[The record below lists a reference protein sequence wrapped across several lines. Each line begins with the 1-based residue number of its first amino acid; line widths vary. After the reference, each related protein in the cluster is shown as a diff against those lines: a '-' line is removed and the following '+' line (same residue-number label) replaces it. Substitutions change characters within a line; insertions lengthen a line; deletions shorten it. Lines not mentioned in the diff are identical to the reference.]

1 MPIEKIYSF
10 LTYPKKNKAEEDVPS
25 GTSIPPDDGKL
36 CKMLSDIF
44 DNAADQCNI
53 PVMFTSEDK
62 VQANAVRTE
71 LQAIFKKPSVSAAA
85 PLAER
90 LQKAT
95 SGTSGMGLLFICI
108 GPDSQGTRVVISR
121 FPADEGV
128 VAERTSNNLTV
139 SFVEQVFLKS
149 SHSFKAATYVS
160 TGKANE
166 LWTGHAVDKQ
176 INHGSKAMADYW
188 IIDFLLSDMATTGAT
203 GTKRL
208 ALALKATMTSTSDV
222 NVKREIT
229 SAVHLAANIPNKAFT
244 INEFCDSFHFSAQ
257 TKNAIAAKVN
267 PSRLVNEKFKFDHSE
282 FGKHIAY
289 KQVELDNGAVLTAP
303 VEKFEACFK
312 STKKQD
318 EHTFST
324 TGTIVDERLRTTK

>member
-10 LTYPKKNKAEEDVPS
+10 LTYPKKNKIDEELPS
-25 GTSIPPDDGKL
+25 GTSIPLDQGKL
-36 CKMLSDIF
+36 CKMLGDIF
-44 DNAADQCNI
+44 DNAATQCNI

-62 VQANAVRTE
+62 VQANPVRSE
-71 LQAIFKKPSVSAAA
+71 LQTIFKKPSIATVAQLAA
-85 PLAER
+85 R

-108 GPDSQGTRVVISR
+108 GPDAHGERIVISR

-128 VAERTSNNLTV
+128 VAERTSTNLTV

-149 SHSFKAATYVS
+149 AHSFKAATYVS
-160 TGKANE
+160 TGKVNE
-166 LWTGHAVDKQ
+166 LWTGYAVDKQ

-188 IIDFLLSDMATTGAT
+188 IIDFLLSDMATTGAA

-208 ALALKATMTSTSDV
+208 ALALKATLTSTTDV

-229 SAVHLAANIPNKAFT
+229 SAVHLAANIPNKALT
-244 INEFCDSFHFSAQ
+244 ISEFCDSFHLSPQ
-257 TKNAIAAKVN
+257 TKSAISAKVN
-267 PSRLVNEKFKFDHSE
+267 PSRLINEKFKFDQRE

-303 VEKFEACFK
+303 VEKFEECFK
-312 STKKQD
+312 TTQKQNSQPQNKPCA
-318 EHTFST
+318 T
-324 TGTIVDERLRTTK
+324 L